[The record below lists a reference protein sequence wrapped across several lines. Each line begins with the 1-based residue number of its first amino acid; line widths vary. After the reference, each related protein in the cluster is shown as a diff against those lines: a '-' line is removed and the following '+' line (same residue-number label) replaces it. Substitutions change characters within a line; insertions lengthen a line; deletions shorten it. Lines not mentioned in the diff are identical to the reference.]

1 MQRMPDIGLKNLL
14 AQDYANDDIP
24 FNDFTPV
31 SSFASKNDYQ
41 SKNGVWRLPRREFS
55 WFMVINAGCIHFVFG
70 SSLLVEQELHFLVG
84 IENMDSFRP
93 GSFS

>member
-41 SKNGVWRLPRREFS
+41 PKNGVWAIQYGDYQGVSFHDS
-55 WFMVINAGCIHFVFG
+55 WWLMLVAFTLFLEVHCLLNKNFI
-70 SSLLVEQELHFLVG
+70 SL
-84 IENMDSFRP
+84 
-93 GSFS
+93 